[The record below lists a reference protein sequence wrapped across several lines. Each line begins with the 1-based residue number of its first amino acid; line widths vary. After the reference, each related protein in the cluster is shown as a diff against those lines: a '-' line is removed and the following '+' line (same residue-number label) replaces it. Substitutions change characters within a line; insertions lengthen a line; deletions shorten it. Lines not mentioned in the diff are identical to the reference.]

1 MREKAKLGIFL
12 SALLHFSLALPFLV
26 IALPILHFVK
36 EVPPELAK
44 EIPQEE
50 ESKAPPSR
58 KNPDAMMV
66 DIVAFS
72 EEEPEAFA
80 PSKFLGVEGTRQTPE
95 FEKEAPGSVPRT
107 QFVESLKPLKDA
119 EKATTTE
126 EEGAAEPTPEK
137 AADTASKE
145 IAASLEATPTRPSST
160 EATAPNPSP
169 TSEEKVADRAS
180 KEIAASSEAAPTRP
194 SLTEATA
201 PNPSPTSEETTPA
214 SPPVET
220 TPKAA
225 SSRPGKSA
233 AAKGQLGELL
243 QGMRELDLRLDQ
255 ALEETPE
262 AELDESQVQALIRL
276 QDAAAQGYAHA
287 QYRLATALI
296 KGGSKEL
303 PEEAKKLLTRAA
315 QSGYVEAQVLLG
327 YLAASGERKKPDF
340 AEALA
345 WMNLAAEKGNK
356 AALHG
361 AKKLEKL
368 MKVEEIIQAHRRT
381 QRYRRFAA
389 SAAPAVVGIDDERPP
404 DEILRD
410 ASATGNAELVQLMLA
425 RGADP
430 DSVDDSGRS
439 ALINAAWRGRKKIVE
454 LLLEKGADLSVRDL
468 EGLSAANWAAVNGHP
483 DVIRTLGKAG
493 ANLDNRDN
501 DNLTPLMR
509 ATWNGHFK
517 AVTALLDEGADPNLR
532 TPSGKTALDFAREE
546 GYEAIQK
553 LLQRAGNR

>member
-169 TSEEKVADRAS
+169 TSEE
-180 KEIAASSEAAPTRP
+180 
-194 SLTEATA
+194 
-201 PNPSPTSEETTPA
+201 TTPA

-356 AALHG
+356 AALYG